1 MFDDDYL
8 AAIEHR
14 ISSEAETAILKG
26 TKVIGV
32 YCAFTPKEL
41 ISAVGAIPVSL
52 CSGTQIPIALAE
64 EHLPRNLCALIK
76 SSYGHAVGQTCP
88 YFQATDMLIA
98 DATCD
103 GKKKMYELL
112 GRLRPLY
119 LLQLPQTAENSEA
132 RDYWRRE
139 VVKIKKFL
147 EEFSETEIT
156 ETALFEQI
164 KIYNCMRDTIS
175 EAFALNTGPYP
186 LLSGRELNNITSSGG
201 FDCNLTARIAD
212 IHKAIALA
220 KDRGKTENYQR
231 LVSGKP
237 RILLT
242 GCPTTNVKVLEL
254 IETSGA
260 IVVATENC
268 GGMKTVGE
276 RVEEEGDLLS
286 NLADRYLRIACSCM
300 TPNHRRMDLIRNL
313 ISEFRID
320 GVIDLTWEGCHT
332 YNIESYLVEE
342 FVGKYSI
349 PYLHI
354 TTDYSENDTGQ
365 LKTRVEAFL
374 ELLSCYQSA

>member
-14 ISSEAETAILKG
+14 IATETRAATQAG

-41 ISAVGAIPVSL
+41 ISAAGAIPVSL
-52 CSGTQIPIALAE
+52 CSGTQHPIAIAE
-64 EHLPRNLCALIK
+64 QHLPRNLCALIK

-112 GRLRPLY
+112 GRLRPLH
-119 LLQLPQTAENSEA
+119 LLHLPQTGEDSEA
-132 RDYWRRE
+132 RQYWRRE
-139 VVKIKKFL
+139 VERVKSVIETFC
-147 EEFSETEIT
+147 ETEIT
-156 ETALFEQI
+156 DDALLVQI
-164 KIYNCMRDTIS
+164 RLYNKLRNTIS
-175 EAFALNTGPYP
+175 QAFALNTGPSP
-186 LLSGRELNNITSSGG
+186 LLSGAELNNITSAGG
-201 FDCNLTARIAD
+201 FDNNLAARIEE
-212 IHKAIALA
+212 INHAIAQA
-220 KDRGKTENYQR
+220 KERGATDAHNKP
-231 LVSGKP
+231 VAAKP

-242 GCPTTNVKVLEL
+242 GCPTTNLKVLNL
-254 IETSGA
+254 IESSGG

-276 RVEEEGDLLS
+276 LVDEEGDLLT

-300 TPNHRRMDLIRNL
+300 TPNHRRLKLITKL
-313 ISEFRID
+313 LADYRID
-320 GVIDLTWEGCHT
+320 GVVELTWDGCHT
-332 YNIESYLVEE
+332 YNIEAYQVAECVEAQ
-342 FVGKYSI
+342 SI
-349 PYLHI
+349 PYMHI
-354 TTDYSENDTGQ
+354 TTDYAENDTGQ

-374 ELLSCYQSA
+374 EILS